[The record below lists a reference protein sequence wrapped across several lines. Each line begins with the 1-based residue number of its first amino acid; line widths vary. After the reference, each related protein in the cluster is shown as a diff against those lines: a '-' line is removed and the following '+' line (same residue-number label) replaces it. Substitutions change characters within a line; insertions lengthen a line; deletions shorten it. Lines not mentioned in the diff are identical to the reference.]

1 MREVILSKRASVKLE
16 ELLDYLE
23 KKWSEKVK
31 IEFIEKLDKSISQIR
46 LYPESAEKSAIKKGL
61 HRCVVTKQTTIYY
74 RFDPKTIWIVAF
86 FDTRMN
92 PERLNKELE

>member
-16 ELLDYLE
+16 KLLDYLE
-23 KKWSEKVK
+23 KKCSEKVK
-31 IEFIEKLDKSISQIR
+31 LEFIEKLDKSISQIQH
-46 LYPESAEKSAIKKGL
+46 YPESSEKSEIKKDL
-61 HRCVVTKQTTIYY
+61 HRHVVTKQTTIYY

-92 PERLNKELE
+92 PEKLRNELE